1 MSAPMTVANIGSRA
15 SMSAKLAR
23 GSLAMASWSV
33 TYGMTD
39 EHTPTPAAAS
49 NSTGWPKAR
58 RAPPSPAGVTTTAAM
73 SIEAASRS
81 IPPSAVAGVGPALVA
96 PDRALRDL
104 ALRGPVVRGLV
115 VRGLVVR
122 GLVVRGLVVRGVAI
136 RCPRIT

>member
-81 IPPSAVAGVGPALVA
+81 IPPSAVAGVGPALAA
-96 PDRALRDL
+96 PDLIPGL
-104 ALRGPVVRGLV
+104 AIRSPVVRGLV
-115 VRGLVVR
+115 VRGP
-122 GLVVRGLVVRGVAI
+122 VVRGVAI

>member
-1 MSAPMTVANIGSRA
+1 M
-15 SMSAKLAR
+15 
-23 GSLAMASWSV
+23 

-49 NSTGWPKAR
+49 SSTGWPTTR

-81 IPPSAVAGVGPALVA
+81 IPTGAITPVWPALPARRVA
-96 PDRALRDL
+96 ALGL
-104 ALRGPVVRGLV
+104 AFWGVA
-115 VRGLVVR
+115 
-122 GLVVRGLVVRGVAI
+122 VRGVAI